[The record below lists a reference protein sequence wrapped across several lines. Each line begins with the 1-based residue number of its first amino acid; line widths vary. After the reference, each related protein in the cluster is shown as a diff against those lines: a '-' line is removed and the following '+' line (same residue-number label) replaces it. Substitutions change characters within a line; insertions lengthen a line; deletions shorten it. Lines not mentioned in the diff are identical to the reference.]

1 MAKKRKPSRKKD
13 FLAVTH
19 GKINRKLR
27 GDGFLSDL
35 GSPELENHHVLKV
48 DYVDAEGNYTDP
60 AKGRKRARN
69 VTQTT
74 LDYCK
79 TYALISEEQHIA
91 GEQLYADCYYSGL
104 VPRAIVSMM
113 NGLPRTG
120 SPKFTGFAEGRI
132 DAQRRYAEVRE
143 KLNRRFLDKQRGITY
158 FEVAYRVCIGGI
170 PLDELEK
177 WSEWPRRS
185 GKKLIGLVLDAVYEV
200 YDEIHNRERR
210 KRK

>member
-1 MAKKRKPSRKKD
+1 MAKKRKSHSKNP
-13 FLAVTH
+13 LEITY

-27 GDGFLSDL
+27 GDGFQSDL
-35 GSPELENHHVLKV
+35 GTPELENHHVLKV
-48 DYVDAEGNYTDP
+48 DYVDAEGKYTDP

-79 TYALISEEQHIA
+79 TYALISEDQHAA

-120 SPKFTGFAEGRI
+120 SPKFVGFAEGRI

-143 KLNRRFLDKQRGITY
+143 KLNRRYIDKERGVT
-158 FEVAYRVCIGGI
+158 FFQVAYRICIDGI
-170 PLDELEK
+170 PIDELEK
-177 WSEWPRRS
+177 WAEWPRRS
-185 GKKLIGLVLDAVYEV
+185 GKKLIGLVLDAVYEI
-200 YDEIHNRERR
+200 YDDIHNRQRR
-210 KRK
+210 KKR

>member
-1 MAKKRKPSRKKD
+1 MPKKHKPSRKKD

-19 GKINRKLR
+19 GKINRKLT

-35 GSPELENHHVLKV
+35 GSPELENHHVMKV
-48 DYVDAEGNYTDP
+48 DYVDAEGNYAEP
-60 AKGRKRARN
+60 GKGRKRARN

-79 TYALISEEQHIA
+79 AYALISEDQHTA

-104 VPRAIVSMM
+104 VPRAIVSMLD
-113 NGLPRTG
+113 GLPRSG
-120 SPKFTGFAEGRI
+120 SPKFLGFAEGRI

-143 KLNRRFLDKQRGITY
+143 TLNRRYIDKSRGITF
-158 FEVAYRVCIGGI
+158 FEVAYRVCINGI

-177 WSEWPRRS
+177 WTQWPRRS
-185 GKKLIGLVLDAVYEV
+185 GKKITGLVLDAVYEI
-200 YDEIHNRERR
+200 YDDIHNRERK
-210 KRK
+210 KRR

>member
-79 TYALISEEQHIA
+79 TYALISEEQHSA

-120 SPKFTGFAEGRI
+120 SPKFIGFAEGRI
-132 DAQRRYAEVRE
+132 DAQRRYGEVRE